1 MKKLNLLVLIA
12 GLFFLLPPVK
22 VAAQDTTWVQ
32 TFTFDSLWTRR
43 AKFNFPTANE
53 NYRKILM
60 YFNIKC
66 YPDKSGDGNYAC
78 GEWDYI
84 YFNSIYDHRGHLDST
99 AKSGRY
105 FSVEGRGS
113 IDTLKYN
120 PLPQYDINR
129 YYLYNTVIDNI
140 LTSNSYT
147 VGTAATAMPHPFNLA
162 TGNERS
168 QFIWKASELTA
179 AGLTAGNLT
188 GIKLNF
194 QGNSALLNNLRIR
207 IKQVPVDSFDVKAM
221 VDDTLF
227 TSYYFNK
234 VITASGWNNFQF
246 NQPFT
251 WNGTSNLLIDFS
263 YDNNAPG
270 LANMLMG
277 NSTTNASG
285 LFSTTGNYSISAFQ
299 NMGGNVQF
307 DKALNMFSG
316 NSARTYELWVKVDS
330 FISGWGAVFS
340 AGSLW
345 SNNKDFS
352 FITTSPN
359 NNYKFNFWGSN
370 DFTFAGPNMK
380 SVWKHLAVTFG
391 NDTLRIYLNGNMI
404 QQRRKTNINT
414 PTDRDFFLGQWG
426 DNGGNLLGKFS
437 HLRLWNKVLTQA
449 EIKAWIGQDVTPSH
463 PQYAFLKGDYR
474 LNGGSGLNVL
484 DFSPAAQSDGHLHG
498 NLWWRPVDP
507 ADYYYNAQK
516 LYWRPQIQLERNTY
530 NSHVDSVL
538 VNDTI
543 YNQPS
548 IVNFYGNPDGN
559 YVIND
564 NDPANPALLTDT
576 RHVWAHQ
583 YTYIYQNG
591 LLTDSIPNTLDSAF
605 YNHDLNWYS
614 NTVKYEIGRSI
625 SPYGIN
631 LNLGNGRTRV
641 YDLTDYYPLLQ
652 DSVDLEVGGT
662 QEIQDVKFA
671 FIKGDPP
678 AVVNKI
684 SQPWGKGWSQYKYAA
699 IASDAVLAPQTI
711 TLDPATDQV
720 KFRAYI
726 SGHGGA
732 ENSGPSF
739 PNGCCEFMYNDHFFK
754 SNGNTIYPFR
764 IQRSDCGLNPIYPQ
778 GGTWVYDREG
788 WCPGDIITAHDYNAS
803 ASITGGQ
810 INLDYNI
817 APIPNGGGNVGNGV
831 YDVGLQVIEYKTP
844 GRNND
849 AELYDILKPSDAF
862 ALSRINPICHTPQVV
877 IRNAGKNP
885 LTSAVI
891 KYKVSG
897 GTEETLNW
905 TGNLKF
911 LDTALVTLPISNLSF
926 WSGDQSNKFIATIA
940 GANGGTDEY
949 AGNDKAISS
958 YNIPDILPT
967 QKIVVRLKTNNNPE
981 ENTLRIKDSDGNTVL
996 AKTNLAANIQYSD
1009 TLDLPTGCFTLVLD
1023 DDGNNGL
1030 SWWAATAQGSGTLAI
1045 TDATT
1050 GATIK
1055 SFNSDFGAQIFYAF
1069 TTVFGLSVSEVDL
1082 DKGVAVYPN
1091 PNNGSFTVQLQGF
1104 NGTVNLELTNV
1115 VGQTLW
1121 QQQMSCM
1128 GSMIKQKFDTKLP
1141 AGVYLLRMSSG
1152 NTKTVKKLVIK

>member
-1 MKKLNLLVLIA
+1 MKKFNLLMMLT
-12 GLFFLLPPVK
+12 GLLFLAPLFEA
-22 VAAQDTTWVQ
+22 AAQDTTWVQ
-32 TFTFDSLWTRR
+32 TYTFDSLWTRR
-43 AKFNFPTANE
+43 AKFFFPTANE

-84 YFNSIYDHRGHLDST
+84 YFNSIYDHRGLLDST
-99 AKSGRY
+99 AKKGRY
-105 FSVEGRGS
+105 FTVEGMS
-113 IDTLKYN
+113 NVDTLRYN
-120 PLPQYDINR
+120 PQPQYDINR

-147 VGTAATAMPHPFNLA
+147 IGTATTAMPHPFNLA
-162 TGNERS
+162 AGNERS
-168 QFIWKASELTA
+168 QFIWKASELSA
-179 AGLTAGNLT
+179 AGLTAGPIS

-194 QGNSALLNNLRIR
+194 QGNSAMINNLRIR
-207 IKQVPVDSFDVKAM
+207 IKQVPVDSFDVRAM
-221 VDDTLF
+221 ADDTLSTCYF
-227 TSYYFNK
+227 FNK

-246 NQPFT
+246 SQPFT

-270 LANMLMG
+270 LANLLMG
-277 NSTTNASG
+277 SNTTYPSG

-316 NSARTYELWVKVDS
+316 NSPRTYELWVKVDS
-330 FISGWGAVFS
+330 FLSGWGAIFS

-370 DFTFAGPNMK
+370 DFTFSGPNMK

-391 NDTLRIYLNGNMI
+391 NDTIRIYLNGQML
-404 QQRRKTNINT
+404 QQRRRLNVNT

-437 HLRLWNKVLTQA
+437 HLRLWDKVLTQS
-449 EIKAWIGQDVTPSH
+449 ELKAWIGQDVTPSH
-463 PQYAFLKGDYR
+463 PQYAHLKGDYR
-474 LNGGSGLNVL
+474 LNGGSGLSVL
-484 DFSPAAQSDGHLHG
+484 DFSPAAQPDGHLHG
-498 NLWWRPVDP
+498 NLWWRPVKP

-516 LYWRPQIQLERNTY
+516 LNWRPQIQLERNTY
-530 NSHVDSVL
+530 NSHIDSVL

-543 YNQPS
+543 YNQPA

-564 NDPANPALLTDT
+564 NDPANPALLTNT
-576 RHVWAHQ
+576 RHVWVHK
-583 YTYIYQNG
+583 YTYIYRNG
-591 LLTDSIPNTLDSAF
+591 LVTDSIPNTLDSAF

-641 YDLTDYYPLLQ
+641 YDLTDYYSLLQ
-652 DSVDLEVGGT
+652 DTVDLEVGGT
-662 QEIQDVKFA
+662 QEVQDVKFA

-678 AVVNKI
+678 AEVNRI
-684 SQPWGKGWSQYKYAA
+684 LQPWGKGWSQYKYSA
-699 IASDAVLAPQTI
+699 IASDAALAPQTI
-711 TLDPATDQV
+711 NLASGTDQV

-732 ENSGPSF
+732 ENSGPSY
-739 PNGCCEFMYNDHFFK
+739 PNGCCEFMYNDHYFK

-788 WCPGDIITAHDYNAS
+788 WCPGDIIIGHDYNATAAIS
-803 ASITGGQ
+803 GGQ
-810 INLDYNI
+810 INLDYQI
-817 APIPNGGGNVGNGV
+817 APIPAGGGNVGNGV
-831 YDVGLQVIEYKTP
+831 YDVGLQVIEYKAP

-849 AELYDILKPSDAF
+849 AELYDIIKPSDAF
-862 ALSRINPICHTPQVV
+862 TLSRLNPICHTPQVV
-877 IRNAGKNP
+877 IRNSGKNA

-891 KYKVSG
+891 RYKVSG
-897 GTEETLNW
+897 GTEETVNW

-911 LDTALVTLPISNLSF
+911 LDTALVNLPTGSMSF
-926 WSGDQSNKFIATIA
+926 WNGDQSNRFIAWIA
-940 GANGGTDEY
+940 EANGGADEY
-949 AGNDKAISS
+949 AGNDTAKSS
-958 YNIPDILPT
+958 YHMPDILT
-967 QKIVVRLKTNNNPE
+967 TSWVVFRLQTNARPQD
-981 ENTLRIKDSDGNTVL
+981 NTLRVKNSDGTTVLTRSGLSANTVY
-996 AKTNLAANIQYSD
+996 AD
-1009 TLDLPTGCFTLVLD
+1009 TLNLPIGCYTVVLD
-1023 DDGNNGL
+1023 DDGNDGL
-1030 SWWAATAQGSGTLAI
+1030 SWWANTAQGAGTFAI
-1045 TDATT
+1045 NNAANGTAL
-1050 GATIK
+1050 K
-1055 SFNSDFGAQIFYAF
+1055 SFNPDFGAQVFYTF
-1069 TTVFGLSVSEVDL
+1069 SVTSLTDVPKIDL
-1082 DKGVAVYPN
+1082 DKNAQVSPN

-1104 NGTVNLELTNV
+1104 NGKVDMELTNV
-1115 VGQTLW
+1115 VGQSLW

-1128 GSMIKQKFDTKLP
+1128 GSMVKQKFTTRLP
-1141 AGVYLLRMSSG
+1141 AGVYLLRLSSG
-1152 NTKTVKKLVIK
+1152 DASTVQKLVIQ